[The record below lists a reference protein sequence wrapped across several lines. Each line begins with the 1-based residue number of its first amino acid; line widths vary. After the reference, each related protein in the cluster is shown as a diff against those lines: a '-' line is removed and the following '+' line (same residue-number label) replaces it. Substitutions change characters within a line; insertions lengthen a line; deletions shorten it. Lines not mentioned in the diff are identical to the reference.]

1 MDIGEKLKIRR
12 KELGLTMLQ
21 VAKKSGVSEA
31 TISRWESGDIANM
44 RRNKIVSL
52 AAALHVTPGFIMD
65 TDDNPNEENKPG
77 DTELEENMIM
87 YHRDGKT
94 VKKKVSKEQIKIL
107 SSMIDAIPDDD
118 NPDL

>member
-1 MDIGEKLKIRR
+1 MDVGEKLKIRR

-21 VAKKSGVSEA
+21 VAKRTGVSEA

-44 RRNKIVSL
+44 RRDKIVSL
-52 AAALHVTPGFIMD
+52 ATALCVTPAFIMD
-65 TDDNPNEENKPG
+65 APDAEENKP
-77 DTELEENMIM
+77 DNAELEENIIM

-94 VKKKVSKEQIKIL
+94 VKKKMSKEQMKML
-107 SSMIDAIPDDD
+107 SSMIDAIPDED

>member
-1 MDIGEKLKIRR
+1 MNTGEKLKIRR

-21 VAKKSGVSEA
+21 VAKRTGVSEA

-44 RRNKIVSL
+44 RRDKIVSL
-52 AAALHVTPGFIMD
+52 ATALRVTPSFIMD
-65 TDDNPNEENKPG
+65 APDNPTEENKPG
-77 DTELEENMIM
+77 NAELEENIIM

-94 VKKKVSKEQIKIL
+94 VKKKMSKEQMKML
-107 SSMIDAIPDDD
+107 SSMIDAIPDED